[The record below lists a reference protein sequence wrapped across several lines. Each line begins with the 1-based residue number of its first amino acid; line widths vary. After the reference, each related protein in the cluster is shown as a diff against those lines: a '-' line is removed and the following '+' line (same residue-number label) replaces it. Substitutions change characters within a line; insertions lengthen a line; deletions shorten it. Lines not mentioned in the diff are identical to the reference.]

1 MMREVGKLFAHVPD
15 DIWRGWRVS
24 FEDLAIAALVMLPFT
39 FALTLFVNS
48 MAWWPSW
55 VMIVLAGVVQGVG
68 TFWNAGWRERTA
80 QWGEGE

>member
-1 MMREVGKLFAHVPD
+1 MIKDLLENIPGDVR
-15 DIWRGWRVS
+15 RGSSVS

-39 FALTLFVNS
+39 LALTLWVNS

-55 VMIVLAGVVQGVG
+55 VMIVLAGVVQGFG
-68 TFWNAGWRERTA
+68 TFWNAGWRARTV